1 MKNKLYLMCGKMAS
15 GKSTLSKK
23 LAKENNAIL
32 LSEDE
37 ILKKLY
43 PNEIKTI
50 EDYIKYSSRLKNM
63 LREHIIELL
72 KKENSVVLDFPAN
85 TINQRDW
92 FKKII
97 EEANIEHEMF
107 YVKRSDEICKN
118 QLKKRNENLSKDE
131 PLIDE
136 ATFDA
141 ITKYFQEPND
151 NEDFN
156 IIYC

>member
-23 LAKENNAIL
+23 LAEENNAIL

-43 PNEIKTI
+43 PDEIKTI

-85 TINQRDW
+85 TINQREW

-97 EEANIEHEMF
+97 KKANIEHEMF

>member
-1 MKNKLYLMCGKMAS
+1 MKNKLYFMCGKMAA

-23 LAKENNAIL
+23 LAEENNAIL

-50 EDYIKYSSRLKNM
+50 EDYIKYSRRLKDMMKN
-63 LREHIIELL
+63 HIIELL
-72 KKENSVVLDFPAN
+72 NKGNSVVLDFPAN
-85 TINQRDW
+85 TIIQREW
-92 FKKII
+92 FQKIF
-97 EEANIEHEMF
+97 EESHVDHIMH
-107 YVKRSDEICKN
+107 YVKRSDDMCKM

-136 ATFDA
+136 STFDA
-141 ITKYFQEPND
+141 ITKYFQEPQE
-151 NEDFN
+151 NEGFN